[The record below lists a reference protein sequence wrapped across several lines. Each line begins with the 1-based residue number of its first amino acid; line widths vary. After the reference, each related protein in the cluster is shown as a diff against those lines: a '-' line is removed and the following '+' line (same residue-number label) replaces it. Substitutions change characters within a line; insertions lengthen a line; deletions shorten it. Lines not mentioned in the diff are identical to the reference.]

1 MQKGRVILTMECDF
15 MICITILILGLCFIF
30 KDEIKTFL
38 MPKKEIEIT
47 EEEKE
52 RVKKMKEQ
60 FNDMMNYSIDKAI
73 ESKRGDR
80 QWKRKIIG
88 NDMKKV
94 SNIIKPMQMKL
105 LLLLQN
111 TFMNISRKIAKL
123 LLLSFKIKR
132 LLNH

>member
-52 RVKKMKEQ
+52 RVKKMKEH
-60 FNDMMNYSIDKAI
+60 FNDMMSYSIDKAI

-80 QWKRKIIG
+80 
-88 NDMKKV
+88 
-94 SNIIKPMQMKL
+94 
-105 LLLLQN
+105 
-111 TFMNISRKIAKL
+111 
-123 LLLSFKIKR
+123 
-132 LLNH
+132 

>member
-30 KDEIKTFL
+30 KDEIKAFL
-38 MPKKEIEIT
+38 MPKKEIEVT

-80 QWKRKIIG
+80 
-88 NDMKKV
+88 
-94 SNIIKPMQMKL
+94 
-105 LLLLQN
+105 
-111 TFMNISRKIAKL
+111 
-123 LLLSFKIKR
+123 
-132 LLNH
+132 